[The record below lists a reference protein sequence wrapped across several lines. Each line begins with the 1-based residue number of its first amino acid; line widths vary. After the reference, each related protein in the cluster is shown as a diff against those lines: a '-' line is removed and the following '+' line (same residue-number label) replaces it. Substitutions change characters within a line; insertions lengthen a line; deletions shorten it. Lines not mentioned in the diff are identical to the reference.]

1 MNDRYAKTAVL
12 SRDEKT
18 SGPPPNDIEVRP
30 TICSICNPGSHCGV
44 DAYVKNGRIVKIKG
58 NLEAHNAGMLCA
70 KGAAGLQYVYHPD
83 RLTTPLIRTGD
94 RGEGRFEPASW
105 QDALNLVS
113 SRLNEIK
120 AETGPESV
128 IFYAGYPKWMR
139 PFLKRLAHSFGSPN
153 YASESSTCYTAASW
167 PPS

>member
-1 MNDRYAKTAVL
+1 MNDRYAKTAVR

-18 SGPPPNDIEVRP
+18 SGPSNDIEIRP

-44 DAYVKNGRIVKIKG
+44 DAYVKNERIVKIKG

-94 RGEGRFEPASW
+94 RGDGQFEPASW
-105 QDALNLVS
+105 QDASVLFP
-113 SRLNEIK
+113 
-120 AETGPESV
+120 TGPHGGYKPSRRPEADVNTLIDPDYRDPISGFPALKSLLCEVKKAPVAVES
-128 IFYAGYPKWMR
+128 
-139 PFLKRLAHSFGSPN
+139 L
-153 YASESSTCYTAASW
+153 E
-167 PPS
+167 